1 MCLVDML
8 VCDKTCQNTREMRG
22 EKKTGVE
29 IHFLNHVIKFL
40 DVENPVKILA
50 KKRRKLSASGIWE
63 CYTY

>member
-1 MCLVDML
+1 MCLVDMM

-22 EKKTGVE
+22 EKKGVE

-40 DVENPVKILA
+40 DVENPVNILA
-50 KKRRKLSASGIWE
+50 KKRRKLFASGIRE